1 MKDREELEEELKIY
15 KERLENAMSTGYLA
29 WWEMDLPSGEV
40 RFNDRK
46 AKMLGYSP
54 EMFEH
59 YTDFTDLLHPE
70 DHDKAMQAMRDH
82 LDGNKERYE
91 VEYRIEKKDG
101 NYKWFRD
108 VGAITEKEG
117 EHKKVTGVVIDI
129 DERKAV
135 EKRDELLQSL
145 LRHDVNNNLQ
155 LIDGYL
161 SLLEDIDI
169 PEEGEEF
176 VGKGKL
182 VLKNTKK
189 LIRKIQKLGELDEE
203 DIVDVE
209 ISSVIDSA
217 LSKNEKRL
225 EDEGID
231 VEFEKIEG
239 KVKAGPLLKEVFSNL
254 MENSIRH
261 ADCDNIRI
269 ACNDKGEE
277 VVLSVEDDG
286 KGIPDEIKDKIFE
299 RGFKKGENAGSGL
312 GMFLVK
318 EIVGSYGGRIEVKDS
333 GLGGAR
339 FDIELQKLNTPD

>member
-1 MKDREELEEELKIY
+1 MDMKGRNELEEELKIY
-15 KERLENAMSTGYLA
+15 KDRLENAMETGNLA

-46 AKMLGYSP
+46 ADMLGYSP

-70 DHDKAMQAMRDH
+70 DHEKAMKAMRDH
-82 LDGNKERYE
+82 LEGKKEKYE

-101 NYKWFRD
+101 SYKWFRD

-117 EHKKVTGVVIDI
+117 EHTKVTGVVIDI
-129 DERKAV
+129 DDRKKI

-145 LRHDVNNNLQ
+145 LRHDMNNNLQ
-155 LIDGYL
+155 LVNGYL
-161 SLLEDIDI
+161 SLIEDTDL

-189 LIRKIQKLGELDEE
+189 LIEKIQKLGRLDEE
-203 DIVDVE
+203 EIVDVE

-225 EDEGID
+225 EEEGID

-239 KVKAGPLLKEVFSNL
+239 EVKAGQLLKEVFSNL
-254 MENSIRH
+254 IENSILH
-261 ADCDNIRI
+261 ANCGNIRI
-269 ACNDKGEE
+269 SCKYKEE
-277 VVLSVEDDG
+277 DVVVSVEDDG

-299 RGFKKGENAGSGL
+299 RGFKRGEEAGSGL
-312 GMFLVK
+312 GTFLVK
-318 EIVGSYGGRIEVKDS
+318 EIVESYVGSIEVKDS
-333 GLGGAR
+333 ELGGAR
-339 FDIELQKLNTPD
+339 FDIHLKR